1 MVSSCTPFSCHQ
13 VPSTGPVCGVYGYI
27 CKFTYVNTPHIRRTC
42 VGMGCIAIS
51 GERGIA
57 WVVVGGTELLVTQ
70 QIIKKANTTLTRFRP
85 EPGFYRIEIFIG

>member
-1 MVSSCTPFSCHQ
+1 
-13 VPSTGPVCGVYGYI
+13 
-27 CKFTYVNTPHIRRTC
+27 
-42 VGMGCIAIS
+42 MGCIAIS